1 MKIGTIAGGVGTATT
16 ISIQYVPQYIYL
28 VSATTM
34 TSIKVNVNGDG
45 VIFDLDTKGLNAFSA
60 IRTVGR
66 KTSSFLH
73 PLADGII
80 KGKNT
85 DITVVN
91 SVAGAIDLYGFS
103 EQEGRIYCQS
113 MRQKILAGSGANIK
127 GFAFLGIP
135 DIATGDTTTFNYASG
150 FTQRMDQVELLAYYE
165 MYQNDV
171 NTNAYGLIDNFAA
184 KIKSIDFT
192 PAADE
197 TIYMLRFAPVGQV
210 SSSIF

>member
-16 ISIQYVPQYIYL
+16 ITIQYVPQYLYL

-45 VIFDLDTKGLNAFSA
+45 VILDLDAKGLNAFGA
-60 IRTVGR
+60 VRTIGR
-66 KTSSFLH
+66 KTNGFLH
-73 PLADGII
+73 VLADGII

-91 SVAGAIDLYGFS
+91 SVAGAIDLFAFS
-103 EQEGRIYCQS
+103 EQEGRIYVQS
-113 MRQKILAGSGANIK
+113 LRSKVLAASGANLR
-127 GFAFLGIP
+127 AFCFLAMP
-135 DIATGDTTTFNYASG
+135 DIAVGDTTTLNYASG
-150 FTQRMDQVELLAYYE
+150 FTQRMDSVELIAYYE

-171 NTNAYGLIDNFAA
+171 NTNAYALVDNFAG
-184 KIKSIDFT
+184 KIRSIDFT

-197 TIYMLRFAPVGQV
+197 TIHMMRFAPVGTV
-210 SSSIF
+210 SSVLF